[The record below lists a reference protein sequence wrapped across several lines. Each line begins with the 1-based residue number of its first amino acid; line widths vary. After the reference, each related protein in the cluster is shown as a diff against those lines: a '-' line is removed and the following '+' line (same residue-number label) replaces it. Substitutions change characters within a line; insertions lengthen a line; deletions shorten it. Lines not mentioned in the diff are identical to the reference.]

1 VDKVYTIKIINIF
14 VYNYEIKL
22 LATLM
27 PQNWRLILT
36 SPSTGAKNMA
46 LDESLLISTALKN
59 KPSTLRLYSW
69 DVPTLSLG
77 YAQSIKDVDLTSLER
92 LGWGL
97 VRRPTGGRAILHTD
111 ELTYSVTASIDDPIM
126 SGSLLESYQR
136 ISKALL
142 TALSILGIHAHAD
155 SVYPT
160 RVTADGKDP
169 VCFEVPSN
177 YEITVIGKKLIG
189 SAQARKNNG
198 VLQHG
203 SLPLFG
209 DLTRIT
215 RVLNYENEEKKNRS
229 QSALLAHAGTIS
241 SLTGLQIS
249 IEQAQKAFI
258 EGFSKSLDIS
268 FAISEPSRDELEI
281 TEELEKTKYGS
292 PLWTHRI

>member
-1 VDKVYTIKIINIF
+1 
-14 VYNYEIKL
+14 
-22 LATLM
+22 M
-27 PQNWRLILT
+27 PKNWRLIL
-36 SPSTGAKNMA
+36 SPPQSGARNMA
-46 LDESLLISTALKN
+46 LDECLLISAASKRM
-59 KPSTLRLYSW
+59 PPTLRLYSW
-69 DVPTLSLG
+69 EVPTLSLG
-77 YAQSIKDVDLTSLER
+77 YAQSFKDVDYTSLEQ

-136 ISKALL
+136 ISTALL
-142 TALSILGIHAHAD
+142 SALSVLGINANAD

-160 RVTADGKDP
+160 RVPPAGKDP

-177 YEITVIGKKLIG
+177 YEITVAGKKLIG

-215 RVLNYENEEKKNRS
+215 CVLNYENEENKNKS
-229 QSALLAHAGTIS
+229 QTALLAHAGTIT

-249 IEQAQKAFI
+249 IDQAQKAFI
-258 EGFSKSLDIS
+258 EGFSRSLEIS
-268 FAISEPSRDELEI
+268 FTISELSKYELEFA
-281 TEELEKTKYGS
+281 EELEKTKYSS
-292 PLWTHRI
+292 PVWTHRL

>member
-1 VDKVYTIKIINIF
+1 
-14 VYNYEIKL
+14 
-22 LATLM
+22 M
-27 PQNWRLILT
+27 PKNWRLIL
-36 SPSTGAKNMA
+36 SPPLSGAKNMA
-46 LDESLLISTALKN
+46 LDESLLLSTALKS

-77 YAQSIKDVDLTSLER
+77 YAQSCEDVDFNALEQ

-111 ELTYSVTASIDDPIM
+111 ELTYSVTTSVDEPLMA
-126 SGSLLESYQR
+126 GSLLESYQR
-136 ISKALL
+136 ISTALL
-142 TALSILGIHAHAD
+142 LALSILGINANAD
-155 SVYPT
+155 SVYPIQ
-160 RVTADGKDP
+160 VTSAGKEP

-177 YEITVIGKKLIG
+177 YEITVAGKKLIG

-215 RVLNYENEEKKNRS
+215 RVLNYENEEKRKNS
-229 QSALLAHAGTIS
+229 KAALLSHAGTIA

-249 IEQAQKAFI
+249 IEQAQEAFI
-258 EGFSKSLDIS
+258 EGFSKSLDVS
-268 FAISEPSRDELEI
+268 FTVSEPTKEEIDFANELENS
-281 TEELEKTKYGS
+281 KYSS
-292 PLWTHRI
+292 PAWTLRL